1 MEELQLL
8 LEGKLYGLSEEKLV
22 TVMQYL
28 KMENA
33 GVLGEAK
40 SKRKTIQMI
49 QKEIESQA
57 AAGENGEALLLGLQK
72 MMMEDMPLLE
82 QSDEEDSGEDEDL
95 LRAAKEEFENM
106 QKAFQDMLALQEK
119 KMKEAEN
126 KFLSLSK
133 SSSGGKPLSQTGAGI
148 TVGPQNIIR
157 IKDFK
162 ISGTITNEKNR
173 LPYSSLNKQIESALQ
188 KGYSEADIVD
198 GVINSVAPTLHL
210 RSYLESIQSLSLS
223 QLRIILRSHYCEKSA
238 SEAYKELANCAQES
252 NETPL
257 NFVMRALKLRQQ
269 VLSSSQEPGSTIQ
282 YDQNLV
288 QSVFINTIETGLID
302 ESIRT
307 RLRPILQ
314 QQILP
319 DEQLIREVNLAMSSE
334 NERMS
339 KLGAK
344 KKVSKPINVNLGVE
358 NAAKQ
363 PGVEPKG
370 RNDKILAAIEA
381 LQADVNLLKESQ
393 NKPKPQTN
401 QPSNQPH
408 YARKSACQTCVSE
421 GKEKQCQHCFICGSE
436 EHFARG
442 CKKAKHQGNRQQL
455 GQGGA
460 A

>member
-1 MEELQLL
+1 
-8 LEGKLYGLSEEKLV
+8 
-22 TVMQYL
+22 
-28 KMENA
+28 
-33 GVLGEAK
+33 
-40 SKRKTIQMI
+40 
-49 QKEIESQA
+49 
-57 AAGENGEALLLGLQK
+57 
-72 MMMEDMPLLE
+72 MMEDMPLLE

-106 QKAFQDMLALQEK
+106 QKAFQDMLELQEK

-162 ISGTITNEKNR
+162 ISGTITNKKNR
-173 LPYSSLNKQIESALQ
+173 LPYSSLNKRIESALQ
-188 KGYSEADIVD
+188 NGYSEADVVD

-436 EHFARG
+436 EHLPEAVR
-442 CKKAKHQGNRQQL
+442 KRSTRETANS
-455 GQGGA
+455 
-460 A
+460 

>member
-1 MEELQLL
+1 MEELQLV
-8 LEGKLYGLSEEKLV
+8 LEGKLYALSQEKLV
-22 TVMQYL
+22 SVMRFL
-28 KMENA
+28 KIESA
-33 GVLGEAK
+33 VVLGEAK
-40 SKRKTIQMI
+40 RKTIQRI
-49 QKEIESQA
+49 QTEIERQI
-57 AAGENGEALLLGLQK
+57 AGEHGEALLLELQK
-72 MMMEDMPLLE
+72 IIMEDMPLLE
-82 QSDEEDSGEDEDL
+82 DNEEEESEEDAGL

-106 QKAFQDMLALQEK
+106 QKAFQEMLELQEK

-126 KFLSLSK
+126 KWLSLSK
-133 SSSGGKPLSQTGAGI
+133 ASSGGKPPPQAGAGI
-148 TVGPQNIIR
+148 KIGPQNIIR

-188 KGYSEADIVD
+188 RGYSETDIVD

-238 SEAYKELANCAQES
+238 SEAYKEQANCAQEA
-252 NETPL
+252 NETSL

-282 YDQNLV
+282 YDENLV
-288 QSVFINTIETGLID
+288 QSVFINTIETGLMD

-314 QQILP
+314 QQKLP
-319 DEQLIREVNLAMSSE
+319 DENLIREVNLAMSSE

-344 KKVSKPINVNLGVE
+344 KKISKPINVNLGVE
-358 NAAKQ
+358 NSAKQ
-363 PGVEPKG
+363 AGVEPKG
-370 RNDKILAAIEA
+370 KQDKILAAIEA
-381 LQADVNLLKESQ
+381 LQADVNLLKQSQ
-393 NKPKPQTN
+393 NKPRAQTN
-401 QPSNQPH
+401 QPSNQTN
-408 YARKSACQTCVSE
+408 YGRKSACQTCISE

-442 CKKAKHQGNRQQL
+442 CKKSKFQGNRKQL